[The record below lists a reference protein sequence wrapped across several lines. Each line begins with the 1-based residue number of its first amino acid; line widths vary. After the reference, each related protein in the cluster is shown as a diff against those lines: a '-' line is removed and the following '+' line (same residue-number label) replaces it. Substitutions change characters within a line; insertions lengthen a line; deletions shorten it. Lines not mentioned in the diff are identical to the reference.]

1 VVEVK
6 WTPSSPSSPHWYDR
20 AAFTALVYSHIRHT
34 HNDHPDKPIGEFIRE
49 FDGLTSTA
57 KAKAVRAATPGV
69 THLSQLDGR
78 DDVIGALHDAMLQN
92 AKPTS
97 PSRLGAVGD
106 EHYRQLLDTQHG
118 VRRFWYKAARV
129 TDGGVPWVIEIAV
142 AETAQPGHTWFA
154 VNHGP
159 AFGDPL
165 GRTFLSASS
174 VSAWGAASFLATADA
189 DTSSSGNRAAVVHV
203 ICPAPQFVDKGKVAL
218 AVPSTVAQAAAKAL
232 AGATSTLRREAEQ
245 RRKDARRAQRARQRA
260 WDEADR
266 DHRENRWTI
275 KEAVFAVLSQAKAA
289 AGHQVAARTLYYKV
303 RPLIQQFTDKE
314 LGYAYFSQELLPEY
328 ERTVAPLPGLYY
340 EARGALH
347 HPHDDQ
353 IIRLGTR
360 EVAAYI
366 PPSWQFDK
374 VLYIE
379 KEGLEAQLAP
389 YRLGQRYDMAII
401 YGKGFAVTACR
412 ELLALFEIREEMKIF
427 VLHDADING
436 YDIARTLGEA
446 TRRMPNHNVDV
457 IDLGLTVP
465 QAIEYELETEEFTRR
480 KALPAELELDDD
492 ALEWFTGE
500 PIDTGYGKPHYE
512 CTRCELNAFSADE
525 LAEFIE
531 AGLQRHGAT
540 EKVVPPADVLA
551 EHVQE
556 VRDDALT
563 DLVNTELA
571 RLVDIDEVVRQL
583 IADRPDLVDVD
594 EARIRDTFTDNPT
607 LSWRSSAGQ
616 LVAEDIEAADGLT
629 ESVRQQVA
637 EQLAASMNDDE
648 GETGERP

>member
-1 VVEVK
+1 
-6 WTPSSPSSPHWYDR
+6 
-20 AAFTALVYSHIRHT
+20 L
-34 HNDHPDKPIGEFIRE
+34 N
-49 FDGLTSTA
+49 
-57 KAKAVRAATPGV
+57 
-69 THLSQLDGR
+69 
-78 DDVIGALHDAMLQN
+78 N
-92 AKPTS
+92 
-97 PSRLGAVGD
+97 
-106 EHYRQLLDTQHG
+106 
-118 VRRFWYKAARV
+118 
-129 TDGGVPWVIEIAV
+129 
-142 AETAQPGHTWFA
+142 
-154 VNHGP
+154 
-159 AFGDPL
+159 
-165 GRTFLSASS
+165 
-174 VSAWGAASFLATADA
+174 
-189 DTSSSGNRAAVVHV
+189 
-203 ICPAPQFVDKGKVAL
+203 
-218 AVPSTVAQAAAKAL
+218 
-232 AGATSTLRREAEQ
+232 
-245 RRKDARRAQRARQRA
+245 
-260 WDEADR
+260 
-266 DHRENRWTI
+266 
-275 KEAVFAVLSQAKAA
+275 KEAVFAVLPQAKAA
-289 AGHQVAARTLYYKV
+289 AGHHVAARTLYYKV

-389 YRLGQRYDMAII
+389 YQLGQRYDMAII

-446 TRRMPNHNVDV
+446 TRRMPNHNIDV

-465 QAIEYELETEEFTRR
+465 QAIEYGLETEQFTRR
-480 KALPAELELDDD
+480 KALPADLELDDA

-500 PIDTGYGKPHYE
+500 PIDAGYGKPHYE

-531 AGLQRHGAT
+531 AGLQRHDAT
-540 EKVVPPADVLA
+540 TKLVPPADVLA

-556 VRDDALT
+556 ARDDALT
-563 DLVNTELA
+563 DLVKTELA
-571 RLVDIDEVVRQL
+571 RLVDVDAVVDQL
-583 IADRPDLVDVD
+583 LADRPELAVVD
-594 EARIRDTFTDNPT
+594 EDRVRANFTDHPT
-607 LSWRSSAGQ
+607 RSWRSA
-616 LVAEDIEAADGLT
+616 
-629 ESVRQQVA
+629 A
-637 EQLAASMNDDE
+637 EQLVSQDIDAVDGLVDAVREQIAEKLSASMNDD
-648 GETGERP
+648 GDETDERR